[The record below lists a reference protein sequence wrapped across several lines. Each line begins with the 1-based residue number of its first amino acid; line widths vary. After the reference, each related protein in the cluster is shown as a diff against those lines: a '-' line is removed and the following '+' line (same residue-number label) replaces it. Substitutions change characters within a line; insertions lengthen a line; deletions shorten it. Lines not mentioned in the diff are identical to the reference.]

1 MFLSTTTNGID
12 AKGRLSVP
20 ADFRSIVRNSPF
32 DGIYVWPSFDGE
44 YLEGGG
50 QSLMDRYLGMIE
62 SMDPYDDARV
72 ALARAIFGSA
82 RPLSFDAN
90 GRITMPKPFAEHAGL
105 ESRATFVGLGS
116 SFEIWNPDVYA
127 SHEIEARK
135 LARENKRSLKMPPA
149 RPVGAS

>member
-20 ADFRSIVRNSPF
+20 ADFRSIVRNGPF
-32 DGIYVWPSFDGE
+32 DGIYVWPSFDGD

-50 QSLMDRYLGMIE
+50 QSLMDRYLAMVE

-90 GRITMPKPFAEHAGL
+90 GRITLPKPFAEHAGL
-105 ESRATFVGLGS
+105 DAKATFVGLGT

-127 SHEIEARK
+127 THEIEARK

-149 RPVGAS
+149 RPVVPQ

>member
-20 ADFRSIVRNSPF
+20 ADFRAIVRNGPF

-50 QSLMDRYLGMIE
+50 QSLMDRYLQMIE

-72 ALARAIFGSA
+72 ALERAIFGSA

-90 GRITMPKPFAEHAGL
+90 GRITLPKPFAEHAGL
-105 ESRATFVGLGS
+105 DAKATFVGLGAR
-116 SFEIWNPDVYA
+116 FEIWNPDVYA
-127 SHEIEARK
+127 AHEVEARK
-135 LARENKRSLKMPPA
+135 FARENKRAMKLPPT
-149 RPVGAS
+149 RPVGA